1 MLAIDK
7 IDKTRGQIYNV
18 GGGPRNQ
25 RNLLEVIE
33 HIGRL
38 TEKKPSYSF
47 SEWREGDQAFYVSDI
62 SKAREQLGWEP
73 GISFDQGLQ
82 DLVSWAATA

>member
-1 MLAIDK
+1 M
-7 IDKTRGQIYNV
+7 
-18 GGGPRNQ
+18 
-25 RNLLEVIE
+25 
-33 HIGRL
+33 

-47 SEWREGDQAFYVSDI
+47 AEWREGDQAFYVSDI